1 MSPKQLPSGL
11 TPSVAID
18 RTVMAR
24 ADQQPAAAPAT
35 AAPQALP
42 AVNVKVSDVAA
53 GTLAAAAAAAEPVNA
68 LGDRELLDA
77 LKKRIQSGDFK
88 IDYNSLAR
96 SMVEDAVLA
105 IAPRRGAPR

>member
-1 MSPKQLPSGL
+1 MSPKQLPSSL
-11 TPSVAID
+11 PPSIASD
-18 RTVMAR
+18 RKVVAR
-24 ADQQPAAAPAT
+24 AEQQAHAAPAA

-42 AVNVKVSDVAA
+42 AVNLKVSDVAA
-53 GTLAAAAAAAEPVNA
+53 GTLAAAAAAAEPATA

-88 IDYNSLAR
+88 IDYSGLAR

-105 IAPRRGAPR
+105 IAPRRGPM

>member
-1 MSPKQLPSGL
+1 MSPKQLPSVLAPGIA
-11 TPSVAID
+11 SD
-18 RTVMAR
+18 RKVVAR
-24 ADQQPAAAPAT
+24 AEQQAHAAPAT
-35 AAPQALP
+35 AASQALP

-53 GTLAAAAAAAEPVNA
+53 GTLAAAAVESVNA

-88 IDYNSLAR
+88 IDYNGLAR

-105 IAPRRGAPR
+105 IGPRRGAPR